1 MKRFPPH
8 IVYMKLA
15 AWRTCKTLLH
25 FGEPLCRIL
34 GETSQNDALSGEI
47 LRCQPFWIF
56 RLDYPS
62 DAVFAKGLG
71 SLVGAFFNL
80 ADHDNQTN
88 ALLVLMLAQDPLS
101 REHIQ
106 MGMEYLTLTDPV
118 STAISQQEEAESL
131 LLKWKPPQII
141 NCNDDDSLESDHT
154 DRRETGALCPHRST

>member
-25 FGEPLCRIL
+25 CGELLCRIL
-34 GETSQNDALSGEI
+34 GETSQTDALSVEI
-47 LRCQPFWIF
+47 HRCQPFWIF
-56 RLDYPS
+56 WLDHPS
-62 DAVFAKGLG
+62 DAAFAEGLG

-88 ALLVLMLAQDPLS
+88 ALLVLTLAQDPLS

-106 MGMEYLTLTDPV
+106 MGMEYLALTDPV
-118 STAISQQEEAESL
+118 STAISQQEEEEESL
-131 LLKWKPPQII
+131 LLKWKPPQIVKG
-141 NCNDDDSLESDHT
+141 NDDDSLEAVVKFIKET
-154 DRRETGALCPHRST
+154 NKREKE